1 MTWHIGDMSLDN
13 DTATQAIGAYFGS
26 SVLTDEPTWT
36 SVVLA
41 EATKSFDSAD
51 ELVAALD
58 LMNLR
63 AETGPAA

>member
-1 MTWHIGDMSLDN
+1 MSLDN

-36 SVVLA
+36 SVLLE
-41 EATKSFDSAD
+41 EALTAFDSAD
-51 ELVAALD
+51 ELVTALD

-63 AETGPAA
+63 AEVDAAGA

>member
-1 MTWHIGDMSLDN
+1 MSLDN
-13 DTATQAIGAYFGS
+13 DTATQAIEAYFGS

-41 EATKSFDSAD
+41 EATKSFDSTD

>member
-1 MTWHIGDMSLDN
+1 MSLDN

-51 ELVAALD
+51 ELAAALD

-63 AETGPAA
+63 AETGPTA

>member
-1 MTWHIGDMSLDN
+1 MSLDN

-36 SVVLA
+36 SVLLE
-41 EATKSFDSAD
+41 EATKAFDSTD
-51 ELVAALD
+51 ELVSALD

-63 AETGPAA
+63 AEVDAAGA